1 MHNAPFDVNQIYIN
15 YGIDLAPHVF
25 MDTSLLSHIINE
37 NSSNALKRIA
47 DEWRD
52 DLGINPHA
60 LANQEQKELNQSII
74 ENGGKGGQVWRA
86 NPFYL
91 GKYACA
97 DTFLT
102 FGIYEVGM
110 KKFIEEFGEEG
121 LQWLLEDEVMPL
133 CQSCNK
139 RRIGITKK

>member
-1 MHNAPFDVNQIYIN
+1 
-15 YGIDLAPHVF
+15 

-60 LANQEQKELNQSII
+60 LANQEQKELDQSMI
-74 ENGGKGGQVWRA
+74 GKGGHY
-86 NPFYL
+86 PFYL

-97 DTFLT
+97 WYSTNDCD
-102 FGIYEVGM
+102 V
-110 KKFIEEFGEEG
+110 KFIIR
-121 LQWLLEDEVMPL
+121 VA
-133 CQSCNK
+133 
-139 RRIGITKK
+139 KKDYNG